1 MEDNAKIYGLCL
13 YRLKYQI
20 ERAIDRAGGGGGQKQ
35 LILESYN
42 TSEIDE
48 IVDILEIYDLQE
60 RSQGELEAKL
70 EELAYTVSV
79 LTRQSL
85 FFDYTG
91 QGHLGLYL
99 DLGREARS
107 FQLSKAA

>member
-1 MEDNAKIYGLCL
+1 MEDNAKVYGLCL

-20 ERAIDRAGGGGGQKQ
+20 ECAIGRAEGCGEKQ
-35 LILESYN
+35 CILESYN
-42 TSEIDE
+42 TSALDD

-60 RSQGELEAKL
+60 RSQEELEAKL

-85 FFDYTG
+85 FFDYTE
-91 QGHLGLYL
+91 QGHLGLYI
-99 DLGREARS
+99 DFDRATARS

>member
-1 MEDNAKIYGLCL
+1 MEDNAKVYGLCL

-20 ERAIDRAGGGGGQKQ
+20 ERAIGRAGGCGLKQ
-35 LILESYN
+35 LILECYN

-48 IVDILEIYDLQE
+48 VVDILEIYDLQE
-60 RSQGELEAKL
+60 RSQEELEAKL
-70 EELAYTVSV
+70 GELAYTVSV

-85 FFDYTG
+85 FFDYTE
-91 QGHLGLYL
+91 QGYLGLYIDL
-99 DLGREARS
+99 DSATARS

>member
-20 ERAIDRAGGGGGQKQ
+20 ERAIGRAEGCGQKQ
-35 LILESYN
+35 LILECYN
-42 TSEIDE
+42 TSEIDD
-48 IVDILEIYDLQE
+48 IVDILEIYDLKE
-60 RSQGELEAKL
+60 RTQKELEAQL

-85 FFDYTG
+85 FFDYTE
-91 QGHLGLYL
+91 QGHLGLYIDL
-99 DLGREARS
+99 DRATAAS

>member
-1 MEDNAKIYGLCL
+1 MEDNAKVYGLCL

-20 ERAIDRAGGGGGQKQ
+20 ERAIGRRDGSREKQ
-35 LILESYN
+35 CILECYN
-42 TSEIDE
+42 TSAIDD

-60 RSQGELEAKL
+60 RSQEELEAKL

-85 FFDYTG
+85 FFDYTE
-91 QGHLGLYL
+91 QGHLGLYI
-99 DLGREARS
+99 DFGRAEASS
-107 FQLSKAA
+107 FRLSKAA

>member
-20 ERAIDRAGGGGGQKQ
+20 GLAVGRAGGSGRQR

-42 TSEIDE
+42 TADIDAL
-48 IVDILEIYDLQE
+48 VDILEIYDLQE
-60 RSQGELEAKL
+60 KTREELGAKL

-79 LTRQSL
+79 LAKHTL
-85 FFDYTG
+85 FFDYTE
-91 QGHLGLYL
+91 QGHLGLFL
-99 DLGREARS
+99 DLRPAAAEARP
-107 FQLSKAA
+107 LSKAA